1 MPQKRLYTI
10 RSVVKT
16 YPSIDPL
23 VPPPNIYAY
32 KCQIIS
38 IACCDVMTSQH
49 VSLILSD
56 GDQNDLARQQTRV
69 HDSV

>member
-1 MPQKRLYTI
+1 MRWKHTHLLI
-10 RSVVKT
+10 R
-16 YPSIDPL
+16 I

-56 GDQNDLARQQTRV
+56 GDQNDLARQQPRV
-69 HDSV
+69 HIQLGESECTKHM

>member
-1 MPQKRLYTI
+1 M
-10 RSVVKT
+10 VKT

-38 IACCDVMTSQH
+38 IVCCDVMTSQH

-56 GDQNDLARQQTRV
+56 GDQNDLALQQTRV
-69 HDSV
+69 VTQS